1 MAWRDLTVTFIDYLT
16 SNLGDILF
24 LMQQHVEAVLISV
37 GIATVIGVGLGFWT
51 DTRPVIRHT
60 LLSVTGT
67 LLTIPSYALFA
78 LLIPLFGLGAGPTL
92 AALTIYGIFPIL
104 QNTVTGIAG
113 VDDAV
118 IDAARGLG
126 MGNRQRMVRIVFP
139 LAWPVVLN
147 GIRVATIMLV
157 ATTAIAAAV
166 NGPGLGELIFTGLAR
181 IGGANALNEV
191 LTGVAG
197 IVLVA
202 LVLDLI
208 FVIIAKLTTPRGLN
222 V

>member
-1 MAWRDLTVTFIDYLT
+1 MTLIDYLAE
-16 SNLGDILF
+16 NANHVFF
-24 LMQQHVEAVLISV
+24 LAQQHLEAVLISV
-37 GIATVIGVGLGFWT
+37 GIAAVVGVGLGFFVES
-51 DTRPVIRHT
+51 RPALRQAS
-60 LLSVTGT
+60 LSISGT

-78 LLIPLFGLGAGPTL
+78 LMIPLFGLGAGPTI

-113 VDDAV
+113 VDPAV

-126 MGNRQRMVRIVFP
+126 MGDRRRLITIVFP
-139 LAWPVVLN
+139 LAWPAILN
-147 GIRVATIMLV
+147 GIRVAVIMLV
-157 ATTAIAAAV
+157 ATAAIAAAV
-166 NGPGLGELIFTGLAR
+166 AGPGLGELIFRGLAR

-191 LTGVAG
+191 VTGVIG
-197 IVLVA
+197 VVLVA

-208 FVIIAKLTTPRGLN
+208 FSLIGKLTTPRGLN

>member
-1 MAWRDLTVTFIDYLT
+1 MNIVDYLT
-16 SNLGDILF
+16 ANAAQILF
-24 LMQQHVEAVLISV
+24 LMQQHVEVVLISV
-37 GIATVIGVGLGFWT
+37 GIAAVIGVGLGFWA
-51 DTRPVIRHT
+51 DSRPALRQA

-78 LLIPLFGLGAGPTL
+78 LMIPLFGLGAGPTL
-92 AALTIYGIFPIL
+92 AALVIYGTFPIL

-113 VDDAV
+113 VDPAI

-126 MGNRQRMVRIVFP
+126 MSSRRRLSTVVLP
-139 LAWPVVLN
+139 LAWPVILN

-157 ATTAIAAAV
+157 ATAAIAAAV
-166 NGPGLGELIFTGLAR
+166 NGPGLGELIFRGLAR

-191 LTGVAG
+191 LTGVIG
-197 IVLVA
+197 VVLVA
-202 LVLDLI
+202 LTLDLI
-208 FVIIAKLTTPRGLN
+208 FLIAAKLTTPRGLN

>member
-1 MAWRDLTVTFIDYLT
+1 MTFFDYLT
-16 SNLGDILF
+16 TNASQIFF

-37 GIATVIGVGLGFWT
+37 GIAAVIGVGVGFWT
-51 DTRPVIRHT
+51 SSRPMLRHA
-60 LLSVTGT
+60 LLSITGT
-67 LLTIPSYALFA
+67 LLTLPSYALFA
-78 LLIPLFGLGAGPTL
+78 LMIPLFGLGAGPTL
-92 AALTIYGIFPIL
+92 TALVIYGIFPIL

-113 VDDAV
+113 IDAAV

-126 MGNRQRMVRIVFP
+126 MGSGRRLRTIVFP

-166 NGPGLGELIFTGLAR
+166 NGPGLGELIFRGLAR

-191 LTGVAG
+191 LAGVAG

-202 LVLDLI
+202 VALDLL
-208 FVIIAKLTTPRGLN
+208 FVLISKLTTPRGLH

>member
-1 MAWRDLTVTFIDYLT
+1 MTIVDYLMA
-16 SNLGDILF
+16 NAGQVLF
-24 LMQQHVEAVLISV
+24 LMQQHVEVVLISV
-37 GIATVIGVGLGFWT
+37 GTAAVIGVGLGFWA
-51 DTRPVIRHT
+51 DSRPMLRRA

-78 LLIPLFGLGAGPTL
+78 LMIPLFGLGAGPTL
-92 AALTIYGIFPIL
+92 AALVIYGIFPIL

-113 VDDAV
+113 VDPAI

-126 MGNRQRMVRIVFP
+126 MSNRRRLSTIVLP
-139 LAWPVVLN
+139 LAWPVILN

-157 ATTAIAAAV
+157 ATAAIAAAV
-166 NGPGLGELIFTGLAR
+166 NGPGLGELIFRGLAR

-191 LTGVAG
+191 LTGVIG
-197 IVLVA
+197 VVLVA
-202 LVLDLI
+202 LALDLI
-208 FVIIAKLTTPRGLN
+208 FLLTAKLTTPRGLN